1 MKYRTSLLL
10 SLALLLVSPMLK
22 AEELKNLIPS
32 PNELSGFKIT
42 KKPKYYNRGNLWSY
56 INGAAH
62 GYLTYGFQ
70 GMVTFIVMYQKTQV
84 EMITDIYDMG
94 NSLNAFGIYSIER
107 GPEGSTEEFGCGSFQ
122 SENTLYFWQDRYY
135 VKLIA
140 YDITQKTGKS
150 LSLLAHIISKKIPKK
165 GKLPRLF
172 SIFPEEGQIER
183 TERYMSRDILGQ
195 DYFINGYSIAYNQD
209 DRKYQILLIQG
220 ENTKKTRENFE
231 KYLTLK
237 STLGQVTYEH
247 SKIGEQAFEG
257 TDNFYGTVL
266 FSRKKEYII
275 GVLGLR
281 NQEIAQEIINAMF
294 SRLTHI
300 IGRKNY

>member
-1 MKYRTSLLL
+1 MKYRISLLL
-10 SLALLLVSPMLK
+10 SLALLLVSSMLK
-22 AEELKNLIPS
+22 AEELKDFIPS
-32 PNELSGFKIT
+32 ANELAGFKIT
-42 KKPKYYNRGNLWSY
+42 KKPKYYNQGNLWNY
-56 INGAAH
+56 INGAAP
-62 GYLTYGFQ
+62 GYLAYGFQ

-107 GPEGSTEEFGCGSFQ
+107 GPEGSTEEFGGGSFQ

-135 VKLIA
+135 VKLMA

-150 LSLLAHIISKKIPKK
+150 LSLLAHIITQKIPKK
-165 GKLPRLF
+165 GRIPHLF
-172 SIFPEEGQIER
+172 SIFPEKGQLER

-195 DYFINGYSIAYNQD
+195 DYFTNGYSIEYDQYDN
-209 DRKYQILLIQG
+209 KYQILLIQG
-220 ENTKKTRENFE
+220 ENTKKTKENFK
-231 KYLTLK
+231 KYLTFK

-247 SKIGEQAFEG
+247 STIGEQAFVG
-257 TDNFYGTVL
+257 IDNFYGTVL
-266 FSRKKEYII
+266 LARKEAYII
-275 GVLGLR
+275 GVLGLN

-300 IGRKNY
+300 IGG